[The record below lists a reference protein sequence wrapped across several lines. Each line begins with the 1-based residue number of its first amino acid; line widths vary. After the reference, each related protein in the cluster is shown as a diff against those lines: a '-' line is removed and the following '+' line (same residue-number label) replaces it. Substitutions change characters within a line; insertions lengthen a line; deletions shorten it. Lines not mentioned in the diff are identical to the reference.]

1 MKALMHIAYATDVR
15 HVLSAIRCPTLIV
28 HRTGDRI
35 ARVNGG
41 RYLAEQ
47 IHGARYVEL
56 PGADHF
62 PFVGDSDGILGEVQ
76 EFLTGV
82 RYGPEPDRILATV
95 MFTDIVGSTAT
106 AAGLGDRR
114 WRDLL
119 NSHHGLV
126 REQLAQFR
134 GREIDT
140 AGDGFLAAFDGP
152 AQAVRCACAIVRA
165 ARRLGLDVRVGLHAG
180 ECEVLEDKL
189 SGIAVHIGA
198 RVASVASRGEVL
210 VSRTVKDLVAGAGIT
225 FEDRGV
231 HVLKGVPGEWQ
242 LHAVD
247 PS

>member
-1 MKALMHIAYATDVR
+1 
-15 HVLSAIRCPTLIV
+15 
-28 HRTGDRI
+28 
-35 ARVNGG
+35 
-41 RYLAEQ
+41 
-47 IHGARYVEL
+47 ARYVEL

-140 AGDGFLAAFDGP
+140 AGDGFLAALDRP
-152 AQAVRCACAIVRA
+152 ARGGRGACALGRA
-165 ARRLGLDVRVGLHAG
+165 ATR
-180 ECEVLEDKL
+180 
-189 SGIAVHIGA
+189 
-198 RVASVASRGEVL
+198 
-210 VSRTVKDLVAGAGIT
+210 
-225 FEDRGV
+225 
-231 HVLKGVPGEWQ
+231 
-242 LHAVD
+242 
-247 PS
+247 